1 MIKSFLLERKSWI
14 AMFLFQQA
22 VLLFAAYIDP
32 SIPFLSVLY
41 FVYLS
46 LLVFL
51 VFLLFRYRKEAA
63 FYKSLKDWDADLD
76 ISGLKTPDS
85 PFESIIEESIE
96 EQTERLRN
104 SSLHMQAASEHEK
117 DELMSWIHEV
127 KTPLTAMHLMIE
139 RLNEQPLKAP
149 LHYEWLRIH
158 HLLDQQ
164 LHQKR
169 LSFIENDLSF
179 QRIQLRPLVFKEI
192 KDLQSWCIQKGIGFD
207 IQLEA
212 TDVLSDGK
220 WLSFIIRQLL
230 SNAVKYS
237 EADDIIVKSYEL
249 NGRVHVDI
257 KDRGIGIKPK
267 DLPRIFEKG
276 FTSTR
281 MSRDHASTGMGLYLA
296 QKAAAPLHIQISV
309 RSEPKQGTVFTLVFP
324 KQNDAVSMFSV

>member
-1 MIKSFLLERKSWI
+1 
-14 AMFLFQQA
+14 MFLFQQA

-46 LLVFL
+46 LLAFL
-51 VFLLFRYRKEAA
+51 VFLLFRYRKETA

-96 EQTERLRN
+96 EQTELLRN

-207 IQLEA
+207 IRLEA
-212 TDVLSDGK
+212 PDVLSDGK

-237 EADDIIVKSYEL
+237 EADDITVKSYEL

-296 QKAAAPLHIQISV
+296 QKASAPLHIQISV
-309 RSEPKQGTVFTLVFP
+309 RSEPKRGTVFTLVFP

>member
-22 VLLFAAYIDP
+22 VILFAAYIDP
-32 SIPFLSVLY
+32 SIPFLSALY
-41 FVYLS
+41 FIYLS
-46 LLVFL
+46 LLAFL
-51 VFLLFRYRKEAA
+51 VFLLFRYQKETA

-139 RLNEQPLKAP
+139 RLDEQPLKAP

-192 KDLQSWCIQKGIGFD
+192 KNLQSWCIQKGIGFD

-212 TDVLSDGK
+212 PDVLSDGK

-237 EADDIIVKSYEL
+237 EADDITVKSYEL

-309 RSEPKQGTVFTLVFP
+309 RSEPKRGTVFTLVFP

>member
-32 SIPFLSVLY
+32 SIPFLSALY
-41 FVYLS
+41 FIYLS
-46 LLVFL
+46 LLAFL
-51 VFLLFRYRKEAA
+51 VFLLFRYRKETA

-76 ISGLKTPDS
+76 ISGLKAPDS
-85 PFESIIEESIE
+85 PFELIIEESIE

-139 RLNEQPLKAP
+139 RLDEQPLKAP

-192 KDLQSWCIQKGIGFD
+192 KNLQSWCIQKGIGFD

-212 TDVLSDGK
+212 QDVLSDGK

-237 EADDIIVKSYEL
+237 EADDITVKSYEL

-296 QKAAAPLHIQISV
+296 RKAAAPLHIQISV
-309 RSEPKQGTVFTLVFP
+309 RSEPKRGTVFILVFP